1 MKKLLVLAIALMLP
15 AFTAIAQTG
24 DMKGELT
31 DAEIA
36 HIVVTANDVDIE
48 AGNLAKKKAS
58 QEDVHAYAHRMI
70 TDHTDV
76 NKQAKDLAKKL
87 NLTPKDN
94 PISQSLKADGKKNLD
109 KLKDLSGKE
118 FDKAYIDGEITL
130 HEKVINVADNK
141 LVPNVKNDELKA
153 LLVQVRPALV
163 SHLEHA
169 QQIKGT
175 LGDKK

>member
-15 AFTAIAQTG
+15 AFTATAQTG

-48 AGNLAKKKAS
+48 AGNLAKKKAG

-70 TDHTDV
+70 ADHTDV
-76 NKQAKDLAKKL
+76 NKKAKDLAKKL

-118 FDKAYIDGEITL
+118 FDKAYIDGEIAL

-141 LVPNVKNDELKA
+141 LVPNVKNNDLKA
-153 LLVQVRPALV
+153 LLVEVRPALV

-169 QQIKGT
+169 QKIKGM